1 MTVASPAFK
10 VDTECLHLKAPAVH
24 HLLHPL
30 GSYLSAEYNRQCRGE
45 VGVTPAE
52 NERCFHQCD
61 QCRHLIRHDGFGHG
75 QAVGEQLPCAGD
87 RFHFQLHLA
96 VADVP
101 PRGIQRCTV
110 FDALILFEDIDRVNR
125 TRNSGTAREFIDRVF
140 VSHLAQVM
148 HQQKT
153 DLQFLCQSTERLQ
166 FGIIIAVRDIRRRGT
181 DQLEGVDGDECDSGM
196 FMFEFPN
203 PIAHTAFDRSAAGGK
218 VQSGRHIVRNGIE
231 PFLNPAFGILQT
243 EVKCFSLC
251 NGESPHRL
259 SFCDV
264 NAEVKDKP

>member
-10 VDTECLHLKAPAVH
+10 EHTECFQRKPPAVH
-24 HLLHPL
+24 HLLHPF
-30 GSYLSAEYNRQCRGE
+30 GGYFSAKCSRQCRGE

-52 NERCFHQCD
+52 NECCFHQCD
-61 QCRHLIRHDGFGHG
+61 QCRHLIRHDGFGHC

-87 RFHFQLHLA
+87 RVHFQLHLT

-101 PRGIQRCTV
+101 PRSIQRCTV
-110 FDALILFEDIDRVNR
+110 FDALILFEDIDCINC
-125 TRNSGTAREFIDRVF
+125 TRNSGTARELIDRVF
-140 VSHLAQVM
+140 ISHLAQVM

-166 FGIIIAVRDIRRRGT
+166 FGIIVAVGDIRCRGT
-181 DQLEGVDGDECDSGM
+181 DQLEGVDGDESDSRM
-196 FMFEFPN
+196 FVFEFPN
-203 PIAHTAFDRSAAGGK
+203 SIAHTAFDRSAAGGK

-243 EVKCFSLC
+243 EVECFSLC
-251 NGESPHRL
+251 NGKSPHRL